1 MGWSPSSRPGWAERN
16 AAGST
21 TPISS
26 GTLLRTIGDVSG
38 APPRRSAGARGVYV
52 HRHDLPAQNVQ
63 KALDRGT
70 HPRSRRPRSAGDVG
84 ILMALQRRAGNS
96 AVVRAVQAA
105 RAAAAHAEHAVASPR
120 GRQPAV
126 HDVRRATGRSLDAG
140 VRGDSE
146 DRPGTAVGPPPAS
159 RPGHDPLETAPDHLV
174 VQRKVGFE
182 FETPW
187 RAKRIS
193 TGEALG
199 KRELI
204 GTRFEGF
211 KAEADADP
219 EGGHSEI
226 EFIVDPPVEEGDAG
240 ERRLT
245 TVMRGL
251 TRLGDQMER
260 ASITAGARPVDDGES
275 PRPTPEIQVP
285 FFRQHKATGRLADE
299 DFAIIPRGNL
309 RAAAQ
314 ITSGFKLGAIPRL
327 GDRLRPRPG
336 DVRNAGDMSN
346 VGDMGDM
353 SDLAHMVD
361 AIDYGDGGA
370 HADARAFEL
379 PPAMARGAAT
389 LRSRAAQV
397 QGRPAL
403 PNPSDDLKGLVG
415 VISSYLVQ
423 GAASVPLA
431 YPKQLG
437 NLLLARTDF
446 AKLFRL
452 LPQNEQSLL
461 GADPQLWVDLVVEAG
476 SRGNAALYRG
486 RIDPNQSVIKSGTER
501 TGAVDLTVG
510 RWLRAIPANTD
521 LLTTIEGRQSMG
533 AMGDT
538 VEDVG
543 PSAARE
549 QAGIFEF
556 RASQGVPLPL
566 AEWFDFALGAQRY
579 ISRLHGG

>member
-1 MGWSPSSRPGWAERN
+1 
-16 AAGST
+16 
-21 TPISS
+21 
-26 GTLLRTIGDVSG
+26 
-38 APPRRSAGARGVYV
+38 V
-52 HRHDLPAQNVQ
+52 HRRESPARNVE
-63 KALDRGT
+63 KALDDGA
-70 HPRSRRPRSAGDVG
+70 HSRSRRPRSAGDVG
-84 ILMALQRRAGNS
+84 ILMALQRRAGNT
-96 AVVRAVQAA
+96 AVVRAVRAA
-105 RAAAAHAEHAVASPR
+105 REAAVHAEYAVASPR
-120 GRQPAV
+120 GRQPGA
-126 HDVRRATGRSLDAG
+126 HDVRRAAGRPIDSG
-140 VRGDSE
+140 VRSDMEPRS
-146 DRPGTAVGPPPAS
+146 GTDVGPRPAPG
-159 RPGHDPLETAPDHLV
+159 PGHDPLGTAPDHLV

-193 TGEALG
+193 TGEPLG
-199 KRELI
+199 KREMI
-204 GTRFEGF
+204 GTRFDGF

-219 EGGHSEI
+219 QGGHSEI
-226 EFIVDPPVEEGDAG
+226 EFVVDPPVEEGDVG

-251 TRLGDQMER
+251 TRLGEEMER
-260 ASITAGARPVDDGES
+260 ASITTDARPVDDEES
-275 PRPTPEIQVP
+275 TRPTPQIQLP
-285 FFRQHKATGRLADE
+285 FFRQYKATGRLVDD

-314 ITSGFKLGAIPRL
+314 VTSGFKLGAIPRL

-336 DVRNAGDMSN
+336 DVRDAGDLSN

-389 LRSRAAQV
+389 LRGRAAQV

-403 PNPSDDLKGLVG
+403 PNPSEDLKGLIG
-415 VISSYLVQ
+415 VIASYLIQ
-423 GAASVPLA
+423 GAANQPLA

-446 AKLFRL
+446 AQLFRL

-461 GADPQLWVDLVVEAG
+461 RAHTQLWVDLVVEAG

-486 RIDPNQSVIKSGTER
+486 HIDPNQNVIKAGTER

-533 AMGDT
+533 AMGDK

-543 PSAARE
+543 PSGARAK
-549 QAGIFEF
+549 AGIFEF

-579 ISRLHGG
+579 ITRLHGG

>member
-1 MGWSPSSRPGWAERN
+1 M
-16 AAGST
+16 
-21 TPISS
+21 
-26 GTLLRTIGDVSG
+26 
-38 APPRRSAGARGVYV
+38 
-52 HRHDLPAQNVQ
+52 HRHESSAQNVE
-63 KALDRGT
+63 KALDDGS
-70 HPRSRRPRSAGDVG
+70 HSRSRSPRSAGDVG
-84 ILMALQRRAGNS
+84 ILMALQRRAGNT

-105 RAAAAHAEHAVASPR
+105 REAAVHAERAVACPR
-120 GRQPAV
+120 GRRSTV
-126 HDVRRATGRSLDAG
+126 HDVGRATGRPLDAG
-140 VRGDSE
+140 VRGDRE
-146 DRPGTAVGPPPAS
+146 ARPGTDVSATPAS
-159 RPGHDPLETAPDHLV
+159 WAGYDSLGTAPDHLV

-193 TGEALG
+193 TGEPLG

-204 GTRFEGF
+204 GTRFDGF

-219 EGGHSEI
+219 QGGHSEI

-251 TRLGDQMER
+251 TRLGEQMER
-260 ASITAGARPVDDGES
+260 TSVRTDAKPVDDEES
-275 PRPTPEIQVP
+275 LRPTPEIQLP
-285 FFRQHKATGRLADE
+285 FFRQYKATGRLVDD
-299 DFAIIPRGNL
+299 DFAIIPRGSL

-314 ITSGFKLGAIPRL
+314 VTSGLKLGAIPRL
-327 GDRLRPRPG
+327 GERLRPRPG
-336 DVRNAGDMSN
+336 DVRDAGDVSN

-353 SDLAHMVD
+353 GDLAHMVD

-389 LRSRAAQV
+389 LRGRAAQV
-397 QGRPAL
+397 HGRPGL
-403 PNPSDDLKGLVG
+403 PNPSEDLKGLIG
-415 VISSYLVQ
+415 VIAGYLVQ
-423 GAASVPLA
+423 GAASIPLA

-446 AKLFRL
+446 AKLFQL
-452 LPQNEQSLL
+452 LPQNEQTLL
-461 GADPQLWVDLVVEAG
+461 GADTQLWVDLVVEAG
-476 SRGNAALYRG
+476 SRGNAALFRG
-486 RIDPNQSVIKSGTER
+486 RIDPNQNLIKSGTER

-521 LLTTIEGRQSMG
+521 LLATIEGSQSMG
-533 AMGDT
+533 AMGDK

-543 PSAARE
+543 PGAARE
-549 QAGIFEF
+549 KAGIFEF

>member
-1 MGWSPSSRPGWAERN
+1 M
-16 AAGST
+16 
-21 TPISS
+21 
-26 GTLLRTIGDVSG
+26 
-38 APPRRSAGARGVYV
+38 
-52 HRHDLPAQNVQ
+52 HRHESPAQNVE
-63 KALDRGT
+63 KAHDGGS
-70 HPRSRRPRSAGDVG
+70 HSRSRRPLSVGDVG
-84 ILMALQRRAGNS
+84 ILMGLQRRAGNT

-105 RAAAAHAEHAVASPR
+105 REAVVRSEHVEHAVGARRPS
-120 GRQPAV
+120 AD
-126 HDVRRATGRSLDAG
+126 DVVRATGRPLCAG
-140 VRGDSE
+140 VRGDTEARIGTDASPTPVSGAGH
-146 DRPGTAVGPPPAS
+146 DTLGTALD
-159 RPGHDPLETAPDHLV
+159 RLV

-193 TGEALG
+193 TGAPLA

-204 GTRFEGF
+204 GTRFDGF

-260 ASITAGARPVDDGES
+260 ASVTTEAKPVGGEENQ
-275 PRPTPEIQVP
+275 RPTPEVQLP
-285 FFRQHKATGRLADE
+285 FFRQYKATGRLVDD
-299 DFAIIPRGNL
+299 DFAIIPRGSL

-314 ITSGFKLGAIPRL
+314 VTSGFKLGAIPRL
-327 GDRLRPRPG
+327 GERLRPRPG
-336 DVRNAGDMSN
+336 DVRDAGDVSN

-353 SDLAHMVD
+353 GDLAHMVD

-389 LRSRAAQV
+389 LRGRAAQV

-403 PNPSDDLKGLVG
+403 PNPSEDLKGLIG
-415 VISSYLVQ
+415 VIASYLVQ

-437 NLLLARTDF
+437 NLLLTRTDF
-446 AKLFRL
+446 AKLFLL

-461 GADPQLWVDLVVEAG
+461 SADTQLWVDLVVEAG
-476 SRGNAALYRG
+476 SRGNAALFRG
-486 RIDPNQSVIKSGTER
+486 RIDPNQNVIKSGTER
-501 TGAVDLTVG
+501 MGAVDLTVG

-521 LLTTIEGRQSMG
+521 LLTTIEGSQSMG
-533 AMGDT
+533 AMGNK
-538 VEDVG
+538 VEHVG

-549 QAGIFEF
+549 EAGIFSSGPRKACPSRWPSGSISLSAPSGTSRGCTGAEPA
-556 RASQGVPLPL
+556 RPACGRCRRVPPSGT
-566 AEWFDFALGAQRY
+566 AMSRVGAAQERG
-579 ISRLHGG
+579 IP